1 MFIQYF
7 LTFTFMYSHANCK
20 LKFYVKT
27 RNLKHITSG
36 IMVWVP
42 AEGGTMLSFGA
53 SYTSGKGN
61 QYDQKGCITGFLSHP
76 YSNSP

>member
-1 MFIQYF
+1 MFIQFSYF
-7 LTFTFMYSHANCK
+7 YFHVLTCK
-20 LKFYVKT
+20 LQIKFYVKT

-61 QYDQKGCITGFLSHP
+61 QYDQKGCITGFLYTP
-76 YSNSP
+76 YSTSL